1 MTTQELIAAIRVRL
15 DDTIVP
21 YLVSTATI
29 LEQLSLTQTEF
40 AKSTLV
46 LFDAATGTITA
57 ADPWLT
63 LPTNMFLVKAAI
75 LNGLQ
80 LRAITSSEL
89 DFGYYTFNSI
99 ENEGRFSNWR
109 VATGIPKFVI
119 VDMYSDKVRLAP
131 IPISNA
137 TVSVE
142 GFVIPPNVFFD
153 ETPGS
158 VVPAV
163 NPQIPEVYH
172 EVLMAGTLLRLYML
186 FEVEIL
192 NPSKAQLYAVQWQ
205 QGLVEA
211 QNILQTPL
219 RRQMRLMELSRGF
232 SYLTQPVEQKA

>member
-15 DDTIVP
+15 DDEIVP

-29 LEQLSLTQTEF
+29 LEQLSLTQIEF
-40 AKSTLV
+40 ARSTLA
-46 LFDAATGTITA
+46 LFSVATGNIIT

-63 LPTNMFLVKAAI
+63 LPTNMFLVKVVI

-80 LRAITSSEL
+80 LRAVTSSEL
-89 DFGYYTFNSI
+89 DFGYYTFGST
-99 ENEGRFSNWR
+99 ENGGRFDNWR
-109 VATGIPKFVI
+109 AATGTP
-119 VDMYSDKVRLAP
+119 KVRLVP
-131 IPISNA
+131 TPISNA

-142 GFVIPPNVFFD
+142 GFVIPPDVFFD

-158 VVPAV
+158 TTPTV

-192 NPSKAQLYAVQWQ
+192 NPSKAQLYAAQWQ
-205 QGLVEA
+205 QGLIEA

-232 SYLTQPVEQKA
+232 NYLTQPVEQKA

>member
-21 YLVSTATI
+21 YLVSTTTI

-40 AKSTLV
+40 ARATLA
-46 LFDAATGTITA
+46 LFNTAGGTITA

-63 LPTNMFLVKAAI
+63 LPTNMFLVKVVI

-80 LRAITSSEL
+80 LRVVTSSEL
-89 DFGYYTFNSI
+89 DFGYYTFNDV
-99 ENEGRFSNWR
+99 ENDGRFSNWR
-109 VATGIPKFVI
+109 AATGTPKFVV
-119 VDMYSDKVRLAP
+119 VDMYSDKVRLVP

-137 TVSVE
+137 IASVE
-142 GFVIPPNVFFD
+142 GFVVPLDVFFD

-172 EVLMAGTLLRLYML
+172 EILMAGTLLRLYML

-192 NPSKAQLYAVQWQ
+192 NPSKAQLYSTQWQ
-205 QGLVEA
+205 QGLIEA

>member
-21 YLVSTATI
+21 YLVPTATI

-46 LFDAATGTITA
+46 LFDVATGTITA

-109 VATGIPKFVI
+109 VATGTPKFVI
-119 VDMYSDKVRLAP
+119 VDMYSDRVRLAP